1 MARVGYFIKN
11 VRTDGDVT
19 GNTTGTAVNATK
31 VNEASPAEYMFYAW
45 PSSQT
50 IGSAAAEQGA
60 LGALALQAAFP
71 QMIDSGA
78 KLQAV
83 AAALAA
89 VNSEAKVSNAS
100 TGKYV
105 FRHGK
110 QVYALGYTYSSS
122 AAINPVTSTQT
133 YKV

>member
-1 MARVGYFIKN
+1 MARLGYFIKN

-50 IGSAAAEQGA
+50 VSTNAATQSA
-60 LGALALQAAFP
+60 LGAFALKTAFP
-71 QMIDSGA
+71 QMIDTPD
-78 KLQAV
+78 KFNAV
-83 AAALAA
+83 QAALEE
-89 VNSEAKVSNAS
+89 VNSEAKVTTAS
-100 TGKYV
+100 DGKYV

-122 AAINPVTSTQT
+122 AAINPATSTQT

>member
-19 GNTTGTAVNATK
+19 GNTTGAAVNRTK

-50 IGSAAAEQGA
+50 IGDAAATQGGLA
-60 LGALALQAAFP
+60 ALALQAAYP
-71 QMIDSGA
+71 QMINTA
-78 KLQAV
+78 RFNAIL
-83 AAALAA
+83 AALVA
-89 VNSEAKVSNAS
+89 VNSEAKVTNST

-105 FRHGK
+105 FRYGK
-110 QVYALGYTYSSS
+110 QVYALGYTYSAS
-122 AAINPVTSTQT
+122 AAINPATSTQT

>member
-1 MARVGYFIKN
+1 MARLGYFIKN

-45 PSSQT
+45 PSNLT
-50 IGSAAAEQGA
+50 IGTNAATQGA
-60 LGALALQAAFP
+60 LGAVALQAAFP
-71 QMIDSGA
+71 QMIDSVA

-83 AAALAA
+83 TA
-89 VNSEAKVSNAS
+89 VLVAVDTEAKVTDAS

-105 FRHGK
+105 FRYGK

-122 AAINPVTSTQT
+122 TAINPATSTQT

>member
-19 GNTTGTAVNATK
+19 GDTTGTAVNATK

-50 IGSAAAEQGA
+50 IGTAASTQ
-60 LGALALQAAFP
+60 
-71 QMIDSGA
+71 
-78 KLQAV
+78 
-83 AAALAA
+83 AALAA
-89 VNSEAKVSNAS
+89 LALKAAYPQMMDTVRFNLILAALTTVNTEVKVTDST
-100 TGKYV
+100 TGKFV
-105 FRHGK
+105 FRYGK

-122 AAINPVTSTQT
+122 LAINPATSTQT